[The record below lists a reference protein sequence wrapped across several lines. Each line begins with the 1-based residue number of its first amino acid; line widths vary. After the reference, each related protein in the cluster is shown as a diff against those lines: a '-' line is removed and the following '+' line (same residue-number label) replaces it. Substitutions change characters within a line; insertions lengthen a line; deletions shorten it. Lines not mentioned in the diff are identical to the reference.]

1 VSSDHSHDEDRLA
14 ADAVFEALLG
24 RMGEARPERR
34 LDATRRVLELLGDPQ
49 QMYGVI
55 HLAGTNGKTST
66 ARIIESLLRAHGL
79 RTGLMTSPHLHR
91 VNERIVI
98 DGEPISD
105 RSLAE
110 NWADVEPYL
119 TMVDAELVA
128 SGKAPLTYFEALTVL
143 TFAAFADAPVDVAVV
158 EAGMGGEWDSTNVAN
173 ADVAVLTPIALD
185 HMEYLGN
192 TIREIARTKS
202 GIIKP
207 ASRVVSAE
215 QSADAWGEIAAA
227 CEKNEAP
234 LAALGR
240 DFSLLGVDSAVGGQM
255 LSVSGLAREYSG
267 LFLPLFG
274 DHQATNAAVAIAAV
288 ESFLGNGTQPLGIEI
303 VEEGVSLASSPGRL
317 QIISSQPTVIVDAAH
332 NPHGAD
338 SLTRALMTS
347 FSFDKVICVVGVLAE
362 KDVVGIIEAL
372 DPVVDHFV
380 VTQSHSDRALSV
392 ADLADAV
399 AAVAGPDRVDS
410 RSNSDDAMARAY
422 DLAGIED
429 GIVVTGS
436 ITLVAEVTANAR

>member
-1 VSSDHSHDEDRLA
+1 MPTNDPRDDDRAA
-14 ADAVFEALLG
+14 ADAVFQALLG
-24 RMGEARPERR
+24 RIGEARPERR

-49 QMYGVI
+49 RMYGVI

-91 VNERIVI
+91 LNERIVI
-98 DGEPISD
+98 DGEIISD
-105 RSLAE
+105 RALAD
-110 NWADVEPYL
+110 NWADVEPYIA
-119 TMVDAELVA
+119 MVDAELVA

-143 TFAAFADAPVDVAVV
+143 TFAAFADAPIDVAVV
-158 EAGMGGEWDSTNVAN
+158 EAGMGGEWDSTNVAH

-185 HMEYLGN
+185 HMEYLGD
-192 TIREIARTKS
+192 TVQAIARTKA

-215 QSADAWGEIAAA
+215 QSADAWSEIVSA

-240 DFSLLGVDSAVGGQM
+240 DFSLISVEAAVGGQM
-255 LSVSGLAREYSG
+255 LSVSGVTREYPG

-274 DHQATNAAVAIAAV
+274 DHQADNAAVAIAAV
-288 ESFLGNGTQPLGIEI
+288 ESFLGNGTQPLGLEI

-317 QIISSQPTVIVDAAH
+317 QIIAKHPTVIVDAAH

-380 VTQSHSDRALSV
+380 VTQSQSDRAISV

-399 AAVAGPDRVDS
+399 AAVAGPDRVDA
-410 RSNSDDAMARAY
+410 RPNSDDALARAY
-422 DLAGIED
+422 DLAGAED

-436 ITLVAEVTANAR
+436 ITLVAEVTANAG